1 MMIFDIQLADE
12 LSAIAHLPVQEISD
26 MLEIPP
32 DRQLGDR
39 AFPCFKLAKT
49 MRKNPQL
56 IAQEIADHI
65 KKPNFIER
73 IETKGAY
80 VNFFFNRA
88 VFAQTVL
95 EDILNKGERYGSSD
109 KGNGS
114 VICIDFSAPNI
125 AKPFH
130 IGHLRSTV
138 IGNSLYKIYEFLGY
152 KCIGIN
158 HLGDWGTQFG
168 KLITAYKHWG
178 IKDDLEKEPIRAL
191 LDIYVKFHDE
201 AEKDP
206 SLEDE
211 ARMWFKRMEDGD
223 EEALSLWRWF
233 KDLSLREF
241 NKIYD
246 MLGVKFDYYTGESF
260 YNDKMDRVV
269 ELLQEKGLLTESQ
282 GALVV
287 DLSQYDMPPCM
298 IKKTDGTTLYA
309 TRDITAA
316 IYRKETFDFDKCLYV
331 VAYQQDLHFR
341 QLFKVIELMGFDWY
355 DKLFHVPFGMV
366 SMEEGTLSTRK
377 GRVVFLEDVLQKAVD
392 RTLDIIKEKNPGLE
406 NKEDVAKQ
414 VGIGAVVFHDLIN
427 NRIKDIVFSWDQ
439 VLNFDGETGP
449 YVQYAHARAMSILA
463 KATQTITGEMGGD
476 LLTEDETLELID
488 LLARFPEAIEAA
500 CQANEPSIVA
510 RHTIDIAQAFN
521 KFYKNHMVIVEDDE
535 LQRARLTLVYATAQ
549 VIRIGLGLLG
559 IQAPAKM

>member
-1 MMIFDIQLADE
+1 MDFDMQLANEISALVE
-12 LSAIAHLPVQEISD
+12 LSSQEVRD

-32 DRQLGDR
+32 DKTLGDR

-56 IAQEIADHI
+56 IAKDMADNI
-65 KKPNFIER
+65 KKPSFIDKVEA
-73 IETKGAY
+73 KGAY
-80 VNFFFNRA
+80 VNFFFKRS
-88 VFAQTVL
+88 VL
-95 EDILNKGERYGSSD
+95 AEHVLKEILDKGECYGSSD
-109 KGNGS
+109 EGEQR

-168 KLITAYKHWG
+168 KLIAAYKHWG
-178 IKDDLEKEPIRAL
+178 IQEDLEKEPIKAL
-191 LDIYVKFHDE
+191 LDIYVKFHEE

-223 EEALSLWRWF
+223 DEALGLWRWF

-246 MLGVKFDYYTGESF
+246 MLDVKFDYYLGESF
-260 YNDKMDRVV
+260 YNDKIDRVV
-269 ELLQEKGLLTESQ
+269 EMLEQKGLLTESQ

-287 DLSQYDMPPCM
+287 DLTAYGMPPCL

-309 TRDITAA
+309 TRDIAA
-316 IYRKETFDFDKCLYV
+316 AMYRKETFDFDKCLYV
-331 VAYQQDLHFR
+331 VAYQQDLHFK
-341 QLFKVIELMGFDWY
+341 QWFKVIELMGFDWY
-355 DKLFHVPFGMV
+355 DRLFHIPFGMV

-377 GRVVFLEDVLQKAVD
+377 GRVVFLEDVLQKAIE
-392 RTLDIIKEKNPGLE
+392 RTLDIIKEKNPGLQ

-414 VGIGAVVFHDLIN
+414 VGIGAVIFHDLIN

-449 YVQYAHARAMSILA
+449 YVQYAHARAMSILN
-463 KATQTITGEMGGD
+463 KADQSVTDDFNGD
-476 LLTEDETLELID
+476 LLIEDETFELVD
-488 LLARFPEAIEAA
+488 LLGRFPNAIKAA
-500 CQANEPSIVA
+500 CEANEPSMVA
-510 RHTIDIAQAFN
+510 RHTVDVAQAFN
-521 KFYKNHMVIVEDDE
+521 KFYKNYTVITDDIE
-535 LQRARLTLVYATAQ
+535 LQKARLALVYATAQ

-559 IQAPAKM
+559 IKAPAQM

>member
-1 MMIFDIQLADE
+1 MIFDIQLAEE
-12 LSAIAHLPVQEISD
+12 LSAITHLPAQEISD

-56 IAQEIADHI
+56 IAQEIADNI

-88 VFAQTVL
+88 VLAQTVL
-95 EDILNKGERYGSSD
+95 EDILNKGEHYGSSD

-114 VICIDFSAPNI
+114 VVCIDFSAPNI

-152 KCIGIN
+152 KCIGVN

-178 IKDDLEKEPIRAL
+178 KKDDLEKEPIKAL

-201 AEKDP
+201 AERDP

-211 ARMWFKRMEDGD
+211 ARLWFKRMEDGD

-287 DLSQYDMPPCM
+287 DLSQYED
-298 IKKTDGTTLYA
+298 
-309 TRDITAA
+309 
-316 IYRKETFDFDKCLYV
+316 RKSV
-331 VAYQQDLHFR
+331 V
-341 QLFKVIELMGFDWY
+341 
-355 DKLFHVPFGMV
+355 
-366 SMEEGTLSTRK
+366 
-377 GRVVFLEDVLQKAVD
+377 
-392 RTLDIIKEKNPGLE
+392 
-406 NKEDVAKQ
+406 
-414 VGIGAVVFHDLIN
+414 
-427 NRIKDIVFSWDQ
+427 
-439 VLNFDGETGP
+439 
-449 YVQYAHARAMSILA
+449 
-463 KATQTITGEMGGD
+463 
-476 LLTEDETLELID
+476 
-488 LLARFPEAIEAA
+488 
-500 CQANEPSIVA
+500 
-510 RHTIDIAQAFN
+510 
-521 KFYKNHMVIVEDDE
+521 
-535 LQRARLTLVYATAQ
+535 
-549 VIRIGLGLLG
+549 
-559 IQAPAKM
+559 

>member
-1 MMIFDIQLADE
+1 MIFDIQLAEE
-12 LSAIAHLPVQEISD
+12 LSAITHLPAQEISD

-49 MRKNPQL
+49 MRKNPQF
-56 IAQEIADHI
+56 IAQEIADNI

-88 VFAQTVL
+88 VLAQTVL
-95 EDILNKGERYGSSD
+95 EDILNKGEHYGSSD

-114 VICIDFSAPNI
+114 VVCIDFSAPNI

-178 IKDDLEKEPIRAL
+178 IKDDLEKEPIKAL
-191 LDIYVKFHDE
+191 LDIYVRFHDE

-211 ARMWFKRMEDGD
+211 ARLWFKRMEDGD

-341 QLFKVIELMGFDWY
+341 QWFKVIELMGFDWY

-463 KATQTITGEMGGD
+463 KATQTINGEVVGD
-476 LLTEDETLELID
+476 LLTEDEALELID

-521 KFYKNHMVIVEDDE
+521 KFYKNHMVIVDDDE
-535 LQRARLTLVYATAQ
+535 LQKARLTLVYATAQ
-549 VIRIGLGLLG
+549 VIRIGLSLLG

>member
-1 MMIFDIQLADE
+1 MIFDIQLADE
-12 LSAIAHLPVQEISD
+12 LSAIARLPVQEISD

-56 IAQEIADHI
+56 IAQEIADNI

-114 VICIDFSAPNI
+114 VVCIDFSAPNI

-178 IKDDLEKEPIRAL
+178 IKDDLEKEPIKAL

-269 ELLQEKGLLTESQ
+269 ELLQGKGLLTESQ

-341 QLFKVIELMGFDWY
+341 QWFKVIELMGFDWY

-463 KATQTITGEMGGD
+463 KATQTITGKVGGD

>member
-1 MMIFDIQLADE
+1 MIFDIQLADE
-12 LSAIAHLPVQEISD
+12 LSAIARLPVQEISD

-56 IAQEIADHI
+56 IAQEIADNI

-114 VICIDFSAPNI
+114 VVCIDFSAPNI

-178 IKDDLEKEPIRAL
+178 IKDDLEKEPIKAL

-269 ELLQEKGLLTESQ
+269 ELLQGKGLLTESQ

-341 QLFKVIELMGFDWY
+341 QWFKVIELMGFDWY

-463 KATQTITGEMGGD
+463 KATQTITGKVGGD

-521 KFYKNHMVIVEDDE
+521 KFYKNHMVIVDDDE
-535 LQRARLTLVYATAQ
+535 MQRARLTLVYATAQ